1 MKRILLGCSG
11 LLVLTACWTDPA
23 GYGEPIGEQSE
34 AVSAPLPNAYCTI
47 KVTGV
52 GTISMEDDYLPHVI
66 QCENGGA
73 NLQALKAQAIAARS
87 VAYYN
92 MATQGSI
99 CDSQGCQV
107 YSCGATP
114 SAIHYQAVKETAG
127 VYLSYGGML
136 TYGFFVAGDSG
147 VKPPSCVGSSGS
159 TEHWV
164 TYNDGKT
171 GTSVEQTALGYIG
184 PPGYGQNRGCMSQWG
199 ARCLE
204 NSKGYDYKRILQ
216 FFYGADIKF
225 LTSPG
230 SCVNTD
236 KSPRGYLDAADCD
249 RVAGWAQDEDK
260 ANTPIDVHLYFGGP
274 AGDANAKSFALKA
287 DQYRDDLCGAIGS
300 CEHGFEADSPL
311 SLHDGQDHAVHAYGI
326 DASGGENSQLSS
338 SPKALRCEPMI
349 PDGVLRHVPN
359 PAVFTAWQFDYFW
372 DVMPVS
378 DAALAEHEEALP
390 VQAQP
395 SLVKADD
402 GSASVYLLD
411 SGVKRHVPSPA
422 VMDSWG
428 FDWGAIETR
437 PAADLA
443 QLPDGPDVRSRPV
456 LVQGSGS
463 AVYLV
468 DDALP
473 TDGGGTGGGGSGG
486 TGEAGGSAG
495 ATSAGGSGGQPVG
508 GAAGA
513 AGSEGLKPGTNIVSD
528 DNGCACSTVGK
539 RRSGDLGP
547 SLLLVGLAGLIRRRR
562 RVR

>member
-1 MKRILLGCSG
+1 MKRVQLGCLG
-11 LLVLTACWTDPA
+11 LLVLTGCGADPA

-47 KVTGV
+47 NVTGV

-73 NLQALKAQAIAARS
+73 NLEALKAQAIAARS

-114 SAIHYQAVKETAG
+114 SALHYQAVKETAG

-147 VKPPSCVGSSGS
+147 VKAPSCVGSTGS

-164 TYNDGKT
+164 TYNEGKS
-171 GTSVEQTALGYIG
+171 GTNVEQTALGYIG

-204 NSKGYDYKRILQ
+204 NSNGYDYERILQ
-216 FFYGADIKF
+216 FFYGTDIKL

-236 KSPRGYLDAADCD
+236 KSPRGYLDAADCHH
-249 RVAGWAQDEDK
+249 VSGWAQDEDK
-260 ANTPIDVHLYFGGP
+260 ASAPIDVHLYFDGP
-274 AGDANAKSFALKA
+274 AGDANAKSFAVNA
-287 DQYRDDLCGAIGS
+287 DLNRDDLCSAIGS
-300 CEHGFEADSPL
+300 CEHGFDVDSPL
-311 SLHDGQDHAVHAYGI
+311 SLHDGQDHVVHAYGI
-326 DASGGENSQLSS
+326 DASGGQNAQLSS
-338 SPKALRCEPMI
+338 SPRTLRCDPLV

-359 PAVFTAWQFDYFW
+359 PDIFAAWQFDYLW

-378 DAALAEHEEALP
+378 DAALADHDESDP
-390 VQAQP
+390 VGDRP
-395 SLVKADD
+395 LLVKADD
-402 GSASVYLLD
+402 GSSAVYLLD
-411 SGVKRHVPSPA
+411 ADVKRHVPSPE

-437 PAADLA
+437 PAAELA
-443 QLPDGPDVRSRPV
+443 ALRDGPDVRSRPV
-456 LVQGSGS
+456 LVQGSGP

-468 DDALP
+468 DDPLP
-473 TDGGGTGGGGSGG
+473 SDTGGAGGGGSGG
-486 TGEAGGSAG
+486 AGAVGGNAGAAAGGTAG
-495 ATSAGGSGGQPVG
+495 QGDG

-513 AGSEGLKPGTNIVSD
+513 GGSSGLRPGTSIVSD
-528 DNGCACSTVGK
+528 DNGCACSAVGNQK
-539 RRSGDLGP
+539 ERGVTP
-547 SLLLVGLAGLIRRRR
+547 GLALLALAGFFRRRR
-562 RVR
+562 STR